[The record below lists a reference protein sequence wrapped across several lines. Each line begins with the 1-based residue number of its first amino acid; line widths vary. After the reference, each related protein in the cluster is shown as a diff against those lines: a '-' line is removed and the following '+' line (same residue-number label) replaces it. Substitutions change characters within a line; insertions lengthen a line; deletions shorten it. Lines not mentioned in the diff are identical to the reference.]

1 MDPKPPWL
9 TEEEFDETS
18 DFDWS
23 SLVSRADDAG
33 DQPSWLDSVHDFI
46 YEGDDDE

>member
-23 SLVSRADDAG
+23 S
-33 DQPSWLDSVHDFI
+33 VHDFI